1 MVRPSRPSRR
11 FQIDRAMKRTTLIKG
26 AYLISTT
33 EHADHRGRLS
43 LLEYPSGLPFV
54 AKRIFTL
61 TECPADTVRAEHSN
75 PADQVITVP
84 NGAVHVELDN
94 GHETMDYRLEKSG
107 NALWIRAGVWLRL
120 RRFEPQTVVLILSPI
135 EYNASAQFDAPQP
148 DKIVEPE

>member
-1 MVRPSRPSRR
+1 M
-11 FQIDRAMKRTTLIKG
+11 QRTTLIKG
-26 AYLISTT
+26 AYLISMT
-33 EHADHRGRLS
+33 EHADPRGRLS
-43 LLEYPSGLPFV
+43 LLEYPASLPFV

-75 PADQVITVP
+75 PADQVIAVS

-94 GHETMDYRLEKSG
+94 GHDTMEYRLETSG
-107 NALWIRAGVWLRL
+107 KALWIRAGVWLRL

-135 EYNASAQFDAPQP
+135 EYNASAQFDGPQP